1 MAKSPRFMELRRRLA
16 DLRRHMLPANFSPT
30 GDYSDR
36 QLDRARGYRLLAHA
50 EIEAFIEDITLA
62 TAKAAVSDWSNSKK
76 PSNVILCLLAHYHDG
91 YNTGSG
97 EVFPV
102 TSRPKTKEAIKEI
115 VQVALKQYVALH
127 DQNHGIR
134 EDNFNK
140 LVLPMGI
147 RRDELDP
154 TWLTDLD
161 QFGKRRGDVAH
172 KAVKAQ
178 QQIDPRAELQD
189 VNKLLIGLELLDS
202 LIQKVR
208 N

>member
-1 MAKSPRFMELRRRLA
+1 MAKSARFMELRRRLA

-36 QLDRARGYRLLAHA
+36 HLDRARGYRLLAHA
-50 EIEAFIEDITLA
+50 EIEAFIEDITLG
-62 TAKAAVSDWSNSKK
+62 TAKTAVSNWSSSKK
-76 PSNVILCLLAHYHDG
+76 PSDVILCLLAHYHGG
-91 YNTGSG
+91 YDTGAG

-102 TSRPKTKEAIKEI
+102 ASRPKTKEAIKEI

-140 LVLPMGI
+140 LVLPIGI

-172 KAVKAQ
+172 KTVKAH

-189 VNKLLIGLELLDS
+189 VNKLLVGLELLDS
-202 LIQKVR
+202 LVQKLR